1 MFPVLLQGWVQW
13 GGGLGSPVSCLI
25 SEMGSHGGEDCGRTA
40 EALCLEVRPLQRATL
55 GVRLAHR
62 KAFSLDYMDTHREAH
77 YRGRYSPRGFA
88 HLLFPD
94 CDVLTGHTLRSTAS
108 QQASTSPCHR
118 ISPPAQPPYSRAM
131 MLSRRSDLDPVRSDI
146 IRGSR
151 EDQGAGS
158 SFNHRAPLMSLSTS
172 EEEQEVGE
180 RAGRVTSSLLT
191 PTPTGER
198 RLSKRER
205 KRLKSLR
212 RRQRRR
218 ERCRQNQQQENAQS
232 STGNPSS
239 SSEDEELPSRDREGY
254 ICAVCLDVY
263 FSPYMCHPCSHVFCE
278 PCLRTL
284 AKNCPTNTPCPLCRT
299 TITHVFFQK
308 ELNHTARMF
317 FPKEYLSRKQNF
329 QKASC
334 AKWPLPSCRK
344 LFRIFGGFQRQASPI
359 GRRQFPHRGY
369 RLDSFNF
376 EDDSHGWRFD
386 MDMVII
392 YSVNWVIGFIIFCFF
407 CYFFFLSF

>member
-1 MFPVLLQGWVQW
+1 
-13 GGGLGSPVSCLI
+13 
-25 SEMGSHGGEDCGRTA
+25 MGSYGGEDLGRTA

-62 KAFSLDYMDTHREAH
+62 KAFSLDYKHTHRETH
-77 YRGRYSPRGFA
+77 YRGRYSPRA
-88 HLLFPD
+88 YSHLLLPD
-94 CDVLTGHTLRSTAS
+94 CDLRSGHTLRSTAS
-108 QQASTSPCHR
+108 QQASISPCHR
-118 ISPPAQPPYSRAM
+118 ISLPAEPSYSRAT
-131 MLSRRSDLDPVRSDI
+131 MLSRRSDLEPVGSDI

-151 EDQGAGS
+151 EDQEEGS
-158 SFNHRAPLMSLSTS
+158 FDHRAPLMSLSSS
-172 EEEQEVGE
+172 EEEQEAGE
-180 RAGRVTSSLLT
+180 QAGRAPAGLSVTSSLLT

-218 ERCRQNQQQENAQS
+218 ERCRQSQQQENVQS

-263 FSPYMCHPCSHVFCE
+263 FSPYMCHPCSHIFCE

-308 ELNHTARMF
+308 ELNHTARTF
-317 FPKEYLSRKQNF
+317 FPKEYMSRKQNF

-344 LFRIFGGFQRQASPI
+344 LFRIFGGFQRQTSPT
-359 GRRQFPHRGY
+359 GRRQFPHGGY

-376 EDDSHGWRFD
+376 EDDSHGWQFD
-386 MDMVII
+386 MDMRWHGKLSAV
-392 YSVNWVIGFIIFCFF
+392 
-407 CYFFFLSF
+407 FLNF

>member
-1 MFPVLLQGWVQW
+1 MD
-13 GGGLGSPVSCLI
+13 
-25 SEMGSHGGEDCGRTA
+25 SHGEEDLGRTA
-40 EALCLEVRPLQRATL
+40 EALCLEVRPLQRAKL
-55 GVRLAHR
+55 RVRLTHR
-62 KAFSLDYMDTHREAH
+62 KTFSLDYTNAHQEVH
-77 YRGRYSPRGFA
+77 YRGRNSPQ
-88 HLLFPD
+88 
-94 CDVLTGHTLRSTAS
+94 GHMLRSTAS
-108 QQASTSPCHR
+108 QQASTSQCHR
-118 ISPPAQPPYSRAM
+118 TSSPPYSRAV
-131 MLSRRSDLDPVRSDI
+131 MLSRRSDLEPVRSDI

-151 EDQGAGS
+151 ISREDQEAGG
-158 SFNHRAPLMSLSTS
+158 SFSRRAPLMSLSSS
-172 EEEQEVGE
+172 EEEQEAGE
-180 RAGRVTSSLLT
+180 QAGRAPAGLSVASSLLT

-198 RLSKRER
+198 RLGKRER

-218 ERCRQNQQQENAQS
+218 ERCRQSQQQENVQEVFLGCQVGCGGFMRCVFGDNDTPRERGPWALEVPTGGRAS

-239 SSEDEELPSRDREGY
+239 SSEDEELPGRDREGY

-308 ELNHTARMF
+308 
-317 FPKEYLSRKQNF
+317 
-329 QKASC
+329 
-334 AKWPLPSCRK
+334 
-344 LFRIFGGFQRQASPI
+344 GFQRPI
-359 GRRQFPHRGY
+359 GRRQFPHGGY
-369 RLDSFNF
+369 RLDAFNF

-386 MDMVII
+386 MDMVIIYI

>member
-1 MFPVLLQGWVQW
+1 MD
-13 GGGLGSPVSCLI
+13 
-25 SEMGSHGGEDCGRTA
+25 SHGEEDLGRTA
-40 EALCLEVRPLQRATL
+40 EALCLEVRPLQKAKL
-55 GVRLAHR
+55 GIRLAHR
-62 KAFSLDYMDTHREAH
+62 KTFSLDYTNAHREAH
-77 YRGRYSPRGFA
+77 YRGQNSPRGYSNL
-88 HLLFPD
+88 HFPD
-94 CDVLTGHTLRSTAS
+94 CDLQAGHMLRSTTS

-118 ISPPAQPPYSRAM
+118 TSPPPYSRTV
-131 MLSRRSDLDPVRSDI
+131 MLSRMSDLEPVRSDI

-151 EDQGAGS
+151 ISREDQEAGG
-158 SFNHRAPLMSLSTS
+158 SFNRRAPLMSLSSS
-172 EEEQEVGE
+172 EEEQEAGE
-180 RAGRVTSSLLT
+180 QAGRAPAGLSVASSLLT
-191 PTPTGER
+191 PTPTGECS
-198 RLSKRER
+198 LFKRER

-218 ERCRQNQQQENAQS
+218 ELCRQSQQQENVQS

-239 SSEDEELPSRDREGY
+239 SSEDEELPGRDREGY

-284 AKNCPTNTPCPLCRT
+284 AKSCPTNTPCPLCRT

-308 ELNHTARMF
+308 ELNHIARTF

-329 QKASC
+329 QKAGC

-344 LFRIFGGFQRQASPI
+344 LFRIFGGFRRQANPI
-359 GRRQFPHRGY
+359 GSRQFPHGGY
-369 RLDSFNF
+369 RLDAFNF

-386 MDMVII
+386 MDMKAQG
-392 YSVNWVIGFIIFCFF
+392 SCLRCFRSTKIQKSARRESRTAAVSGLCNF
-407 CYFFFLSF
+407 GWLRGEALHG